1 MKFLTAL
8 LCALALSSSVA
19 AQTRVFYAGDAGSE
33 RFHDVHR
40 LSDGSV
46 LVAGQASSLNWIPPS
61 VPRTT
66 LAATGIVS
74 SSPGNIG
81 FVMRVSADLGT
92 VLQVAAFPAGSVRSV
107 QRIRSTE
114 VPGQP
119 TGAIY
124 ISGTRDGSS
133 PGYFIARLNNN
144 WIDGAP
150 TAMSWVHNAN
160 SGAGSAYQ
168 TLQPWDV
175 GSDGEVVFGRGRE
188 YAPDWAVMERLGADG
203 VRKTVEHWRA
213 HWFDNPAQAGDQEW
227 SGTPASSYSGAFPL
241 LYSGLVLKA
250 QRRGSLR
257 STTLADYNLLQ
268 QDGNGNGGRK
278 GRYPDD
284 YYFSGPCG
292 LAPGDACP
300 GGPGYTGY
308 RIGQPTQR
316 LGGVVIDRR
325 SNHLYFGYS
334 TQTVLPSGLPD
345 FEPAVVAMRADGSL
359 LWWNRLYRET
369 TSNSTPDQYVDA
381 IEIDYARSE
390 LVVLA
395 RAHGNNV
402 ENLWRGNAIA
412 ARPGAS
418 GFQNQFTGTN
428 GNIHISWLGKF
439 ALEVNELRAATYVG
453 EFVEGSTNYGAL
465 FTDPLLAGWPNPNA
479 GWPNL
484 NTTRNCSDLEIAAD
498 GSVGIICQGRRSIT
512 TSNAFQ
518 QMPPPVGAGAALTGT
533 WNYFVRVYTPDL
545 SSLRYSS
552 LLTGAWDTANG
563 QGGDNVT
570 LHGLA
575 FSPGG
580 ILVAGTHNACTSVG
594 GLCTQTLVT
603 AAAAR
608 PNPLPTIA
616 VPGWGSASPSS
627 QSAVLAKLEAPTL
640 LIGALFVDGFE

>member
-1 MKFLTAL
+1 MKW
-8 LCALALSSSVA
+8 LSSILISVGLA
-19 AQTRVFYAGDAGSE
+19 CIAHAETRVFYAGNAGSE

-46 LVAGQASSLNWIPPS
+46 LVAGQASSLDWVPAA

-81 FVMRVSADLGT
+81 FVLRLSADLGT
-92 VLQVAAFPAGSVRSV
+92 VLQLTAFPAGSVRNV

-114 VPGQP
+114 IPGQP

-124 ISGTRDGSS
+124 ISGIRDGAT
-133 PGYFIARLNNN
+133 PGYFIARLNGN
-144 WIDGAP
+144 WLHSAP
-150 TAMSWVHNAN
+150 TAVSWAHNAD

-188 YAPDWAVMERLGADG
+188 YDANWAVMERLGANG

-213 HWFDNPAQAGDQEW
+213 HWFDDPAVAGEQEW
-227 SGTPASSYSGAFPL
+227 DGTPASSHAGAFPL

-257 STTLADYNLLQ
+257 SITLADYNLMQ
-268 QDGNGNGGRK
+268 QDGNGNAGRK

-292 LAPGDACP
+292 LATGDACP

-308 RIGQPTQR
+308 RIAQPTQR

-325 SNHLYFGYS
+325 SNRLYFGYS
-334 TQTVLPSGLPD
+334 TQTMLPGGQPD
-345 FEPAVVAMRADGSL
+345 FEPAIVAMNADGSL

-369 TSNSTPDQYVDA
+369 AANSTPDQYVDA
-381 IEIDYARSE
+381 IAIDYARSE
-390 LVVLA
+390 LVVLG
-395 RAHGNNV
+395 RTHGNNTD
-402 ENLWRGNAIA
+402 NLWHGNEIA

-439 ALEVNELRAATYVG
+439 ALDSNEVRASTYVG
-453 EFVEGSTNYGAL
+453 EYVEGATNYGAPL
-465 FTDPLLAGWPNPNA
+465 ADPLLDGWPNPNA

-484 NTTRNCSDLEIAAD
+484 NTTRNCSDLEVAAD
-498 GSVGIICQGRRSIT
+498 GSVGIVCQGRRTIT
-512 TSNAFQ
+512 TSNAHQ
-518 QMPPPVGAGAALTGT
+518 RMPVPVGAGASLVGT
-533 WNYFVRVYTPDL
+533 WNHFVRVYTPDL
-545 SSLRYSS
+545 STLRYSS
-552 LLTGAWDTANG
+552 LLTGVWNTANG

-570 LHGLA
+570 LNGIA
-575 FSPGG
+575 FTPGG
-580 ILVAGTHNACTSVG
+580 IIVAGTHNACTSVG
-594 GLCTQTLVT
+594 GLCTQALVT
-603 AAAAR
+603 AAAAK
-608 PNPLPTIA
+608 PNPMPTVGAPAWASTLPQ
-616 VPGWGSASPSS
+616 S
-627 QSAVLAKLEAPTL
+627 QSAVLARLEATTL
-640 LIGALFVDGFE
+640 SNDAIFANGFD